1 MDPSAQD
8 TPPGTPQGVSQ
19 DLPDYYVWEVPGK
32 PVAVH
37 IRLSVI
43 DRLSAELMRGYGA
56 NPKRSAEVGGVLI
69 GSVEE
74 GAPLS
79 DAALDKMNARTIV
92 RVEDFEAVPCQYR
105 RGPSYIFTEEDCE
118 PFEQAGMRADGVGY
132 FRSHTRDG
140 FSLGAEDIELLD
152 HFFAGPAT
160 VALLVKPYATRASAA
175 GIFIRENGTFPATT
189 PLEFPFR
196 RQELTGQEAPARRS
210 MVERRPRRR
219 ETEPSPER
227 PPAIAPKIDGYP
239 PENGSLPE
247 PAGYGYP
254 PERSRAATSRTEMTP
269 DLDPAYAA
277 IAERSRRGAGWV
289 WIPLSFLFLLLGV
302 ALGYQA
308 ALSVGARTSNTTTDY
323 SLALAVTKMG
333 QNLSVHWDRQAPA
346 VRASQ
351 RGVLEIE
358 ENGVSKPVELD
369 AAQLRNGTL
378 LYRNTTRD
386 VRFRL
391 TVFPK
396 EDVRVTESAEW
407 RQ

>member
-1 MDPSAQD
+1 MDPAAQA
-8 TPPGTPQGVSQ
+8 TPQGTPQGVSQ
-19 DLPDYYVWEVPGK
+19 DLADYYVWEVPGK

-37 IRLSVI
+37 IPWSVI

-56 NPKRSAEVGGVLI
+56 NPKRSAEMGGVLI
-69 GSVEE
+69 GSVEA
-74 GAPLS
+74 GSSLS
-79 DAALDKMNARTIV
+79 DAGALSKMGTPTLV
-92 RVEDFEAVPCQYR
+92 RVEDFQAVPCQYR

-118 PFEQAGMRADGVGY
+118 PFAQAGMRADGVGY
-132 FRSHTRDG
+132 FRSHTREG

-152 HFFAGPAT
+152 HFFTGPAT
-160 VALLVKPYATRASAA
+160 VALLVKPYATKVSVA
-175 GIFIRENGTFPATT
+175 GIFIRENGVFPATT

-196 RQELTGQEAPARRS
+196 RQELTGQEAPGRRS
-210 MVERRPRRR
+210 MPQRRPRRR
-219 ETEPSPER
+219 DTEPSPER
-227 PPAIAPKIDGYP
+227 PPASDGSP
-239 PENGSLPE
+239 PENVRAPE
-247 PAGYGYP
+247 PPGYAN
-254 PERSRAATSRTEMTP
+254 RADRHRAEMNP

-277 IAERSRRGAGWV
+277 LTQRSRRGAGWV
-289 WIPLSFLFLLLGV
+289 WIPLSFVFLLLGL

-308 ALSVGARTSNTTTDY
+308 ALSVANRSSNAAATDF
-323 SLALAVTKMG
+323 SLALAVTKVD

-358 ENGVSKPVELD
+358 EQGVLKPVELD

-378 LYRNTTRD
+378 LYRNTTQD

-396 EDVRVTESAEW
+396 ESVRVTESAEW